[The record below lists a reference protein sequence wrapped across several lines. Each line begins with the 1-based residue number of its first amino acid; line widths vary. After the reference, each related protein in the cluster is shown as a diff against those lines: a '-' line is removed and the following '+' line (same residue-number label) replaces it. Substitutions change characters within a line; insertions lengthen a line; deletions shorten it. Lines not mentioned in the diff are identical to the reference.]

1 VGGYSTE
8 LAPGMSSDNDLS
20 IKLWHAGC
28 RIFVGLGDS
37 MVYHFA
43 CVSTGRIVKN
53 DGRLQF
59 LHKWGISQ
67 RDFDRICLHRG
78 ETAPDLDAAL
88 RGRQLDAADQALL
101 AQARQRAWW
110 SLKAKPPV
118 QIRLEP

>member
-1 VGGYSTE
+1 
-8 LAPGMSSDNDLS
+8 MSSDNDLS

-78 ETAPDLDAAL
+78 ETAPDLDTAL
-88 RGRQLDAADQALL
+88 RGRQLGAADQALL

-118 QIRLEP
+118 QIKL

>member
-1 VGGYSTE
+1 
-8 LAPGMSSDNDLS
+8 MSSDNDLS

-37 MVYHFA
+37 LVYHFA
-43 CVSTGRIVKN
+43 CASTGRIVKN

-78 ETAPDLDAAL
+78 ETAPDLDQAL
-88 RGRQLDAADQALL
+88 AGRQLDATELDLL
-101 AQARQRAWW
+101 KRARQRAWW
-110 SLKAKPPV
+110 SLKLKPPV